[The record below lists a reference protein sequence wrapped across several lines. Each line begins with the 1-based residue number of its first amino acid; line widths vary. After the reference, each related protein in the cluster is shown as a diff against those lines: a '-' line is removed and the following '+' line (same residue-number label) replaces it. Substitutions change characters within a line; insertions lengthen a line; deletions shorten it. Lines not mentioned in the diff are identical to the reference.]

1 VVLLVKRT
9 YGDIQRTFALTF
21 GYAKP
26 LFNEDVIEEQFGL
39 KIVLN
44 TVKAD
49 DIRKISK
56 LNIGGNQKQSQEQM
70 PKAAKISDF
79 GFNVT
84 SDLMKTVTATCSD
97 QKFENAVITGGDIF
111 SITVDRKID
120 TIEDFLDHCYHRFTA
135 TSYRENFE
143 WIDNIKA
150 VKNKELIE
158 ELDNQVINN
167 IISHSLENICLAVP
181 EVINWE
187 QVKCFK
193 YSGSREEYHDIDINV
208 FLASCENLEDLSM
221 SKLKNKSI
229 KAISAENENQVLYN
243 WSAQKC
249 LIAEIEYED
258 NSYCLNN
265 SKWYQIDHSFETQI
279 KDEYLTIPIYET
291 ELLKHKSN
299 GSETYTENE
308 YNEELAE
315 RLGAALIH
323 KIGEIPFG
331 GGKGNKIEV
340 CDILTKNKDLM
351 HIKKSGGSSLL
362 SHLFN
367 QATVSGEALLDTEFR
382 RRYNTKL
389 QEKGLDSYIDNA
401 FASLNTSRLSSSA
414 FANFSTSS
422 FFSVCFCFVA
432 VSPKVIWF
440 GKDSIKDLKS
450 VMTAES
456 SPNFLTLS
464 NSCKTERIMFLFAGI
479 NLPVSICLSIKSSNS
494 LFFMAILMSF
504 NSFSI
509 SSLPC
514 AFSLNVATSSVKED
528 IFSFNDLIVS
538 SFLLFSLKFAICSSN
553 VAIWF
558 FKSWISSSE
567 SSENS

>member
-1 VVLLVKRT
+1 MKNKLSIYLIKEQVTDVNSIFKNQIELLKEYNPYKQVYFVGSNFHQPMWLKNFFEINDNRLFQANSKVVLLVKRT
-9 YGDIQRTFALTF
+9 YGDIKRTFALTF

-79 GFNVT
+79 GFNIT

-150 VKNKELIE
+150 VKSKELIE
-158 ELDNQVINN
+158 KLDNQVINN

-193 YSGSREEYHDIDINV
+193 YSGSRDEYDDIDIND
-208 FLASCENLEDLSM
+208 FLITIDNMEDLSM
-221 SKLKNKSI
+221 NMLKNKI
-229 KAISAENENQVLYN
+229 IRAISAENENNDLYS

-249 LIAEIEYED
+249 LIAEIEYESR
-258 NSYCLNN
+258 SYCLNN
-265 SKWYQIDHSFETQI
+265 NKWYQIAHSFETKI

-291 ELLKHKSN
+291 ELPNYKSN
-299 GSETYTENE
+299 GRTTYTENE
-308 YNEELAE
+308 YNEDLAQE
-315 RLGAALIH
+315 INAALIH
-323 KIGEIPFG
+323 RVGEIPFG
-331 GGKGNKIEV
+331 GGRGNKIEV
-340 CDILTKNKDLM
+340 CDILTQNKELI

-367 QATVSGEALLDTEFR
+367 QAAVSGEALLDAEFR
-382 RRYNTKL
+382 AKYNSRL
-389 QEKGLDSYIDNA
+389 QEEGFASYIDND
-401 FASLNTSRLSSSA
+401 FRSNNYTVVLGIISKGNEQRPQIP
-414 FANFSTSS
+414 
-422 FFSVCFCFVA
+422 FFSKVA
-432 VSPKVIWF
+432 IRYATK
-440 GKDSIKDLKS
+440 
-450 VMTAES
+450 
-456 SPNFLTLS
+456 TLS
-464 NSCKTERIMFLFAGI
+464 NLGY
-479 NLPVSICLSIKSSNS
+479 
-494 LFFMAILMSF
+494 
-504 NSFSI
+504 
-509 SSLPC
+509 
-514 AFSLNVATSSVKED
+514 
-528 IFSFNDLIVS
+528 
-538 SFLLFSLKFAICSSN
+538 N
-553 VAIWF
+553 VAIRN
-558 FKSWISSSE
+558 IHSE
-567 SSENS
+567 ELN

>member
-1 VVLLVKRT
+1 MKNKLSIYLIKEQVTDVNSIFKNQIELLKEYNPDKQVYFVGSNFHQPMWLKNFFEINDNRLFQANSKVVLLVKRT

-79 GFNVT
+79 GFNIT

-143 WIDNIKA
+143 WIDNIRA
-150 VKNKELIE
+150 VKSKELIE
-158 ELDNQVINN
+158 KLDNQVINN
-167 IISHSLENICLAVP
+167 IISHSLDNICLAVP

-193 YSGSREEYHDIDINV
+193 YSGNREEYHDIDIND
-208 FLASCENLEDLSM
+208 FLASFESLEDLSM

-249 LIAEIEYED
+249 LIVEIEYEY

-279 KDEYLTIPIYET
+279 KKEYSTIDIYET
-291 ELLKHKSN
+291 ELPNYKSN
-299 GSETYTENE
+299 GRKTYTENE
-308 YNEELAE
+308 YNEDLAE
-315 RLGAALIH
+315 MLEAALIH
-323 KIGEIPFG
+323 KVGEIPFG

-351 HIKKSGGSSLL
+351 HIKKSGGSPLL

-367 QATVSGEALLDTEFR
+367 QATVSAEALLDSEFR
-382 RRYNTKL
+382 TKYNTKL
-389 QEKGLDSYIDNA
+389 QEKGFGSYIDND
-401 FASLNTSRLSSSA
+401 FKSNNYTIVLGIISKGKEPRPNIP
-414 FANFSTSS
+414 
-422 FFSVCFCFVA
+422 FFSKVA
-432 VSPKVIWF
+432 IRYAAK
-440 GKDSIKDLKS
+440 
-450 VMTAES
+450 
-456 SPNFLTLS
+456 TLS
-464 NSCKTERIMFLFAGI
+464 NLGY
-479 NLPVSICLSIKSSNS
+479 
-494 LFFMAILMSF
+494 
-504 NSFSI
+504 
-509 SSLPC
+509 
-514 AFSLNVATSSVKED
+514 
-528 IFSFNDLIVS
+528 
-538 SFLLFSLKFAICSSN
+538 N
-553 VAIWF
+553 VAIRN
-558 FKSWISSSE
+558 IHNDE
-567 SSENS
+567 SS